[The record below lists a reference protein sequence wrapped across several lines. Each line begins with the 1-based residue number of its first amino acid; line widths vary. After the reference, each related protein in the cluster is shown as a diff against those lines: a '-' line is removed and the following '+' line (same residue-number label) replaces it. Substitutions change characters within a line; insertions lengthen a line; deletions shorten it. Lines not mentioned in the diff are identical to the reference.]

1 MLEESRIC
9 GSERDRRISSL
20 LVSLA
25 IGSIND
31 VKELRLDPGSNL
43 LQKVRQKIV
52 LYDGDQSRFIYRH
65 LNKPR
70 IVIQGLAGTGK
81 TELLLRKLRELYT
94 DHPNGTNNRIFFTCY
109 NKVLADQL
117 RQRIPIFFDSMKV
130 NEQIA
135 WDTRLFVAA
144 SWGSFND
151 PCSGL
156 YRYACFCLQYPFF
169 KLKYQIKKANSLLV
183 S

>member
-52 LYDGDQSRFIYRH
+52 LYDGDQSR
-65 LNKPR
+65 
-70 IVIQGLAGTGK
+70 GK
-81 TELLLRKLRELYT
+81 YG
-94 DHPNGTNNRIFFTCY
+94 N
-109 NKVLADQL
+109 
-117 RQRIPIFFDSMKV
+117 
-130 NEQIA
+130 
-135 WDTRLFVAA
+135 
-144 SWGSFND
+144 
-151 PCSGL
+151 
-156 YRYACFCLQYPFF
+156 
-169 KLKYQIKKANSLLV
+169 
-183 S
+183 

>member
-52 LYDGDQSRFIYRH
+52 LYDGDQSRGFFIEVYK
-65 LNKPR
+65 N
-70 IVIQGLAGTGK
+70 
-81 TELLLRKLRELYT
+81 
-94 DHPNGTNNRIFFTCY
+94 PNG
-109 NKVLADQL
+109 K
-117 RQRIPIFFDSMKV
+117 K
-130 NEQIA
+130 
-135 WDTRLFVAA
+135 
-144 SWGSFND
+144 
-151 PCSGL
+151 GL
-156 YRYACFCLQYPFF
+156 GGEG
-169 KLKYQIKKANSLLV
+169 
-183 S
+183 